1 MWGVYCILKTPQ
13 KITIL
18 YKVQFVLQRLDFTP
32 RYVLFNRFSD
42 TTWTL
47 LALEITFFWLTVTL
61 IKFQKTQKISAKKL
75 IHIPLHIAACSICLH
90 IILNLGHKSYCVKK
104 MLRFYLPSFLI
115 VLLICN
121 PPFYIFLFF
130 YCLTL
135 HIIKLIRKRR
145 NLKPWFQ
152 DLNCFKDKK
161 RWYRICKFYKNNF
174 TSEY

>member
-1 MWGVYCILKTPQ
+1 MNSTSSRNNFFLADGHADQVPK
-13 KITIL
+13 
-18 YKVQFVLQRLDFTP
+18 
-32 RYVLFNRFSD
+32 NSENFS
-42 TTWTL
+42 
-47 LALEITFFWLTVTL
+47 
-61 IKFQKTQKISAKKL
+61 QKTDSYSATHSSLLYLFTYYFKSWTQKLLREKD
-75 IHIPLHIAACSICLH
+75 
-90 IILNLGHKSYCVKK
+90 V
-104 MLRFYLPSFLI
+104 LRFYLPSFLI

-161 RWYRICKFYKNNF
+161 RGYRICKFYKNNF